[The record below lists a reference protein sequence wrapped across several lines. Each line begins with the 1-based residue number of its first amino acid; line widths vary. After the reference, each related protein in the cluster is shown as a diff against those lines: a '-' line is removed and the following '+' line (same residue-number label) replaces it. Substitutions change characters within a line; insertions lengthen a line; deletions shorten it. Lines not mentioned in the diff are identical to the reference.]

1 MSIYRTWVITYQER
15 TEEEKPFAVCT
26 EKEQDFF
33 FFCLLKCNKVL
44 DGAVPSEY

>member
-33 FFCLLKCNKVL
+33 CLLDRAVL
-44 DGAVPSEY
+44 SEY